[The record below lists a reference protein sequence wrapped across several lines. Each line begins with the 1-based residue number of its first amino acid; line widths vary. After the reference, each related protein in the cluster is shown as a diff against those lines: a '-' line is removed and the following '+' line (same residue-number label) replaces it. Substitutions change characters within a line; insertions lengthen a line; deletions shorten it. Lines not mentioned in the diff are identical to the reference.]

1 MEILKKIYDSLERST
16 ISDTELP
23 DELILFVV
31 KTNLIII
38 NNIYL
43 FT

>member
-1 MEILKKIYDSLERST
+1 MEILKKIYDSLELST